1 MRTMSNATRLAAYL
15 EAEAAVLRM
24 QAFSLEGRQ
33 VTRANLAEI
42 RTGIAELRRAVAAET
57 AAAQGR
63 PSGYAVAEFK

>member
-1 MRTMSNATRLAAYL
+1 MRVMSNATRLAAYL

-24 QAFSLEGRQ
+24 QAFNLEGRQ

-42 RTGIAELRRAVAAET
+42 RQGIAELQRAVNAEAAVS
-57 AAAQGR
+57 QGR